1 MYDGMAIWGVE
12 CKFVVDSNFYLKH
25 EGVSVGRIRLLH
37 LEVFLSETSKKKTL
51 LTGACRGR
59 KVNQV
64 TMSYFVFLSL
74 FF

>member
-25 EGVSVGRIRLLH
+25 EGFSIVRIRFLH
-37 LEVFLSETSKKKTL
+37 VEVFRSETYKKRTL

-59 KVNQV
+59 KVKQV